1 MVNNSGVLSN
11 WGIVYN
17 LGGSSSWGMVNDS
30 QEFYQLSSLGWY
42 LNSLGFSLSLGIV
55 NNLRVSL
62 STRMVNKLGVSLSW
76 GINHE
81 FGGFIKLG
89 MVNTKQ
95 LTVSLLS
102 IVSTADKKLQG
113 TG

>member
-1 MVNNSGVLSN
+1 
-11 WGIVYN
+11 
-17 LGGSSSWGMVNDS
+17 MVNDS

-42 LNSLGFSLSLGIV
+42 LNSLGFSLSLEMV

-81 FGGFIKLG
+81 FGGFTKLG
-89 MVNTKQ
+89 MENTKQ

-102 IVSTADKKLQG
+102 IVSTADKKLQR

>member
-1 MVNNSGVLSN
+1 MVNN
-11 WGIVYN
+11 
-17 LGGSSSWGMVNDS
+17 
-30 QEFYQLSSLGWY
+30 
-42 LNSLGFSLSLGIV
+42 
-55 NNLRVSL
+55 
-62 STRMVNKLGVSLSW
+62 LGVSLSW